1 MGNQREYARRGR
13 AGHAGAGGMTARRRA
28 AARAAALA
36 ALCAPAVGCEYL
48 RFARMLKPPVYQHA
62 RGIRSTDRGP
72 AYAPHAL
79 LPAADPARDWASYN
93 NAPDGTRWS
102 PLTQITATTVGGLR
116 LACAL
121 PLGERTSMQAG
132 LVVVGGVAYVTSA
145 KRTWAF
151 DAATCRLRWQHTYAY
166 HPAPPFDLKTNR
178 GVAYVRVPDARGGA
192 RTLLVRGA
200 NDARVYALDART
212 GEEVWNVRAGD
223 ARLGET
229 FPAAPVAWQPPGGR
243 PLVFL
248 GNAGGDNYAVTGR
261 LMAFDAAT
269 GARVWSFDFVPRTGA
284 AARTWP
290 AETDSVPRA
299 GATTWTSYTLDTLTG
314 TVYVPTGNASPNFL
328 PSLRPGANDYTNAV
342 VALDARTGAF
352 RRAYK
357 VLAADSHDYDVAAA
371 PVLLAGLPGVPNA
384 PPNELPNAWPA
395 IAVAGKDGYLHAFT
409 SDARPLWAA
418 ELTTQR
424 NAAVPPTP
432 AGVRFC
438 PGVQGGVEWNGPA
451 YDPRLGVLVVGAV
464 DWCTTVKTT
473 RPDRLEGKEGVPW
486 TGSARLVEPFGRMDP
501 RDRARGWLT
510 AVDAA
515 TGRTRW
521 RFRAPAPVVAGVT
534 ATAGGL
540 TFAADLAGHLYAFE
554 TATGALRFQYDAG
567 QPVGG
572 GVVSYAVGGRQY
584 VAVAAGLHAPL
595 TWQVTSAPARV
606 LVFALP

>member
-1 MGNQREYARRGR
+1 MADGGRPRGDVRRATRTLAQGLT
-13 AGHAGAGGMTARRRA
+13 AGALGA
-28 AARAAALA
+28 AAT
-36 ALCAPAVGCEYL
+36 GCEYL
-48 RFARMLKPPVYQHA
+48 SFARMLKPPVYQHA
-62 RGIRSTDRGP
+62 LGIRSTDRGP
-72 AYAPHAL
+72 AYAPTAP
-79 LPAADPARDWASYN
+79 LPAAADPARDWASYN

-102 PLTQITATTVGGLR
+102 PLAQVTAANVAGLR

-121 PLGERTSMQAG
+121 PLGERTSMQSG

-178 GVAYVRVPDARGGA
+178 GVAYVGDVPDRRGGTRA
-192 RTLLVRGA
+192 LLVRGA

-212 GEEVWNVRAGD
+212 GDEVWNVRAGE

-229 FPAAPVAWQPPGGR
+229 FPAAPVAWTPPGGR

-269 GARVWSFDFVPRTGA
+269 GARVWSFDFIPRTGA
-284 AARTWP
+284 AAHTWP

-299 GATTWTSYTLDTLTG
+299 GATTWTSYTLDTRAG

-328 PSLRPGANDYTNAV
+328 PSLRPGGNDYTNSV
-342 VALDARTGAF
+342 VALDARTGVF

-371 PVLLAGLPGVPNA
+371 PVLLDVPNA
-384 PPNELPNAWPA
+384 LPNGSPHVGPDSAPGGAGPA
-395 IAVAGKDGYLHAFT
+395 VAVAGKDGYLHAF
-409 SDARPLWAA
+409 ARGDSRTLWAA
-418 ELTTQR
+418 ELTTQV

-473 RPDRLEGKEGVPW
+473 APNKLEAKEGVPW

-501 RDRARGWLT
+501 RARARGWVT

-521 RFRAPAPVVAGVT
+521 RFHAPAPVVAGVT

-540 TFAADLAGHLYAFE
+540 TFTADQAGTVYAFD
-554 TATGALRFQYDAG
+554 TNTGAVRWRYDAG